1 MAKIKESTSNTVIK
15 IKKKRRGV
23 HSKKK
28 HSGLKTSK
36 NYKKTYKAQGK

>member
-15 IKKKRRGV
+15 IKKKRPGV

-36 NYKKTYKAQGK
+36 NYKKTYRAQGK